1 MKAQDVLDAV
11 KRYVSE
17 SEDSE
22 RQIAI
27 KIGVSRATLYR
38 WLADKAQPHKRRLAQ
53 VAGFLRRIGYI

>member
-17 SEDSE
+17 SEESE
-22 RQIAI
+22 RRTAI
-27 KIGVSRATLYR
+27 KLGVSRVTLSR
-38 WLADKAQPHKRRLAQ
+38 WLADKAQPHRRRLAQ